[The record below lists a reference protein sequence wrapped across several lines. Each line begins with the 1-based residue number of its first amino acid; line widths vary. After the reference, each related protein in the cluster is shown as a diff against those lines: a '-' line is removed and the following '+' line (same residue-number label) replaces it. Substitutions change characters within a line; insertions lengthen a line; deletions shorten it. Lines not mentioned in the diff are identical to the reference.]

1 MKSIVIDTN
10 VIVSALKSRLGASN
24 KLLTLIGTK
33 KFELSTST
41 SLILEY
47 EDVIK
52 RLLKN
57 FTIKQIDNFLDYI
70 CMESRHITISYLWR
84 PVLKNPNDELVLEL
98 AVAAKADYIITYN
111 VKDFFGIEKFGIKTL
126 TPKEFLQL
134 IGEIK

>member
-10 VIVSALKSRLGASN
+10 VIVSALKSKLGASN
-24 KLLTLIGTK
+24 MLLTLIGTK
-33 KFELSTST
+33 KFELNTST

-70 CMESRHITISYLWR
+70 CLESRHIKISYLWR
-84 PVLKNPNDELVLEL
+84 PVLKDPNDELILEL

-111 VKDFFGIEKFGIKTL
+111 VKDFFNVEKFGIKTL
-126 TPKEFLQL
+126 IPKEFLQL